1 MMMKKKKSY
10 ANRNPFTR
18 HGGAFDRGAADGWY
32 GREYDPHY
40 YVGAT
45 YVSQCIGVEDMSI
58 EEKEAY
64 AEGYYSA

>member
-10 ANRNPFTR
+10 ANRKTFTR
-18 HGGAFDRGAADGWY
+18 HGGAFDRGSADGWY
-32 GREYDPHY
+32 GRAYDPHY

-45 YVSQCIGVEDMSI
+45 YASQWIGVADMSI

-64 AEGYYSA
+64 DEGYYSS